1 MEQISLRRGVNLG
14 EWRRVHESQAW
25 KNLFKA
31 NCVAEYNEPMADAV
45 M

>member
-1 MEQISLRRGVNLG
+1 MENG
-14 EWRRVHESQAW
+14 EGFMNPRHG